1 MHVCKYD
8 TLIKYV
14 HIHIYVIIMKKEYM
28 NLKKSKERYIE
39 EFEGRK
45 GKGEM

>member
-8 TLIKYV
+8 TLIKY
-14 HIHIYVIIMKKEYM
+14 IYICVIIMKKEYM
-28 NLKKSKERYIE
+28 NLKEGKEWYIE

>member
-8 TLIKYV
+8 TLIKY
-14 HIHIYVIIMKKEYM
+14 IYVIIMKKEYM
-28 NLKKSKERYIE
+28 NLKEGKEWYIE

-45 GKGEM
+45 GKGEV